1 MDERAKSGSSERTK
15 EFYRGGIIEMVGKIE
30 SIWIL
35 EQILQFIQNMTKED

>member
-1 MDERAKSGSSERTK
+1 MDERAKRGSPERTQ
-15 EFYRGGIIEMVGKIE
+15 EFYREEIFEMVGKIE